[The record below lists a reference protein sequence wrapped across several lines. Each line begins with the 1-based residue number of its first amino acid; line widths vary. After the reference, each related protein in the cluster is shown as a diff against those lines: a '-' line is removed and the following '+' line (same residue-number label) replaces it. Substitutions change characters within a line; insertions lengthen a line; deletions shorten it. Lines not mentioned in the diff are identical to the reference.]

1 MVQTSLLVYYL
12 WSNLSVFKIKTTNT
26 YKAKASLILRGSM
39 QGGGGVGGLRG
50 MMELK
55 HVQPMQIF
63 RPHSKEIKR
72 KEKKTTLVN
81 ESKLISVVWV
91 TKLFLW

>member
-1 MVQTSLLVYYL
+1 MYLSSSNLLTEYFSFQTSLLGYYL
-12 WSNLSVFKIKTTNT
+12 WFNLSVFKIKTTNT

-39 QGGGGVGGLRG
+39 QGSCGGVGVGGLRG

-63 RPHSKEIKR
+63 RPHSKKIKKKR
-72 KEKKTTLVN
+72 KNLH
-81 ESKLISVVWV
+81 
-91 TKLFLW
+91 